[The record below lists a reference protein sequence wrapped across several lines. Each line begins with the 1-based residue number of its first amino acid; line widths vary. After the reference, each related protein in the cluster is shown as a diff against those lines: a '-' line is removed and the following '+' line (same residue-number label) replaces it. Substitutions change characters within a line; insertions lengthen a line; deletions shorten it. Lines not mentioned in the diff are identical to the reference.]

1 MCNDLCSSVV
11 LVLLP
16 PSEGKTAPVR
26 GRPIDLSALS
36 SPMLTEHRRLVLDEL
51 SALCRD
57 APERA
62 REVLGLGTGQADAV
76 TRNAGL
82 RDAPATRADRVYTGV
97 LYAAMGLDGL
107 DPGAR
112 RRAGRW
118 LATTSSVFGLVR
130 PSDRIPAYRLSGD
143 VRLPR
148 VGPVAAHWRRALEPA
163 VTAAAGDGVVLDLRS
178 TAYQAFW
185 RPGPGLARRTAVVRV
200 LHQLGG
206 SRTVA
211 SHFNK
216 ATKGRLV
223 RSLLESTAA
232 PRTVGGLVSTLR
244 ELGWQVERDGA
255 RIDVVVDEP

>member
-1 MCNDLCSSVV
+1 V

-16 PSEGKTAPVR
+16 PSEGKTSPLR
-26 GRPIDLSALS
+26 GRPVDLSALS
-36 SPMLTEHRRLVLDEL
+36 LPVLTEHRRLVLDEL
-51 SALCRD
+51 STLCRD

-62 REVLGLGTGQADAV
+62 RGVLGLGPAQAHEVA
-76 TRNAGL
+76 RNARL
-82 RDAPATRADRVYTGV
+82 MSAPATRADRVYTGV
-97 LYAAMGLDGL
+97 LYAAMGLDSL
-107 DPGAR
+107 DAGAR

-143 VRLPR
+143 VRLPL
-148 VGPVAAHWRRALEPA
+148 VGSVAAHWRRALDPA
-163 VTAAAGDGVVLDLRS
+163 VAEAAGDGVLLDLRS
-178 TAYQAFW
+178 TTYQAFW
-185 RPGPGLARRTAVVRV
+185 RPGPGLARRTVVVRV

-206 SRTVA
+206 TRTVA

-223 RSLLESTAA
+223 RSLLESTAT
-232 PRTVGGLVSTLR
+232 PRTVDGLVSALR

-255 RIDVVVDEP
+255 RIDVVVDEL